1 MGTCTERRYKELTA
15 REWWVQEIF
24 GKRPCDS
31 CSARPINVLAHIT
44 LPETRVGLMDPI
56 GLAIGTSGDPVAFK
70 PALATERYYSV
81 GTLAACRA
89 CEKAM
94 EQVLAHRTSS
104 RGDLGSSA
112 YVSFDRPPT
121 DRLVVL
127 AS

>member
-24 GKRPCDS
+24 GTRGCDS
-31 CSARPINVLAHIT
+31 CGARPIDILAHVT

-56 GLAIGTSGDPVAFK
+56 GLALGKYGDPVAFK
-70 PALATERYYSV
+70 PKLATERYYAV
-81 GTLAACRA
+81 GMLAACRD
-89 CEKAM
+89 CKKAM

-104 RGDLGSSA
+104 RGDFGSSA
-112 YVSFDRPPT
+112 YVTFDRPPT